1 MTLKRV
7 LTVDN
12 IYDQNIDLVEWGGEM
27 FQAFDHPQAKGVWFI
42 WATSG
47 SGKSSF
53 VMALCK
59 AFATIGFDVF
69 YNPLEEG
76 TRDKEFQNRLKRYN
90 MHEVKKHFKAQ
101 VYNLEELTAY
111 LRKRN
116 APKVVVL
123 DSARYIFKSFDEYK
137 LLIQE
142 FPEIIF
148 LITGHAKGAQPK
160 TSMEEDIMFD
170 AYQKV
175 RVDAYAAQ
183 CKSRSIG
190 PNGGHYIIWKEKYEE
205 LQGAAQNN

>member
-1 MTLKRV
+1 MKRV

-12 IYDQNIDLVEWGGEM
+12 ILSQEIEVIEWEGEM
-27 FQAFDHPQAKGVWFI
+27 YEAFGNPQAKGVWFI

-59 AFATIGFDVF
+59 ALAKYYKVF

-76 TRDKEFQNRLKRYN
+76 TNDLGFQERVKMYN
-90 MHEVKKHFKAQ
+90 MSEVKKNFHAQ
-101 VYNLEELTAY
+101 VYNLEELTEY
-111 LRKRN
+111 LNVKRSP
-116 APKVVVL
+116 PKVVVI
-123 DSARYIFKSFDEYK
+123 DSARYLFKSYSDYEALK
-137 LLIQE
+137 E
-142 FPEIIF
+142 SFPDIIF
-148 LITGHAKGAQPK
+148 LITGHGKGQLPK

-170 AYQKV
+170 AYQKI

-190 PNGGHYIIWKEKYEE
+190 PNGGRFIIWEKKYNE
-205 LQGAAQNN
+205 LMGATHE